1 MTSPKAK
8 QIVVAFDFSGSA
20 QHALERALE
29 AAQGNV
35 LHVVCVLEPGGQVD
49 YQYAER
55 LQSALA
61 DRIGG
66 DLDARG
72 IKAAVHFFVHV
83 RIGKPADE
91 ILMLA
96 QEIGADSIIIGT
108 KGLTGVERIVLG
120 SVAEKVVREAGCSV
134 EVARAKTYGW
144 TSLLEMTKVERHAT
158 YVPPHR
164 YSYEDHRVE
173 KRPVDWPLY

>member
-8 QIVVAFDFSGSA
+8 QIVVAYDFSTSA
-20 QHALERALE
+20 HHALERALE
-29 AAQGNV
+29 TTQGNI
-35 LHVVCVLEPGGQVD
+35 LHVVCALEPGGQVD

-55 LQSALA
+55 VQSALA
-61 DRIGG
+61 DKVAKE
-66 DLDARG
+66 LEARA
-72 IKAAVHFFVHV
+72 KSEAVHFFVHV
-83 RIGKPADE
+83 RIGKPAEE

-96 QEIGADSIIIGT
+96 QEIGADAIIIGT

-120 SVAEKVVREAGCSV
+120 SVAERVVREAGCSV
-134 EVARAKTYGW
+134 EVVRAKTYGW
-144 TSLLEMTKVERHAT
+144 TPLLEVTEVERHPT

-173 KRPVDWPLY
+173 KRPIDWPLY

>member
-8 QIVVAFDFSGSA
+8 QIVVAFDFTASA
-20 QHALERALE
+20 HHALERALDV
-29 AAQGNV
+29 APGNV
-35 LHVVCVLEPGGQVD
+35 LHVVCVLEPGGQHD
-49 YQYAER
+49 YPYAER
-55 LQSALA
+55 LQRALA
-61 DRIGG
+61 DRIAKELE
-66 DLDARG
+66 DRAS
-72 IKAAVHFFVHV
+72 KETVHFFVHV

-96 QEIGADSIIIGT
+96 QEIGADAIIIGT
-108 KGLTGVERIVLG
+108 KGLIGIERLVLG
-120 SVAEKVVREAGCSV
+120 SVAEKVMREAGCSV

-144 TSLLEMTKVERHAT
+144 TPLLEVTKVERHPS

-173 KRPVDWPLY
+173 KRPIDWPLY

>member
-8 QIVVAFDFSGSA
+8 QIVVAFDFTTSA
-20 QHALERALE
+20 HHALERALDE
-29 AAQGNV
+29 AQGNV

-55 LQSALA
+55 VQAALA
-61 DRIGG
+61 DRVAKE
-66 DLDARG
+66 LEERG
-72 IKAAVHFFVHV
+72 SRAAVHFFVHA

-96 QEIGADSIIIGT
+96 QEIGADVIIVGT
-108 KGLTGVERIVLG
+108 KGLVGIERLVLG
-120 SVAEKVVREAGCSV
+120 SVAEKVMREAGCSV
-134 EVARAKTYGW
+134 EVAREKTYGW
-144 TSLLEMTKVERHAT
+144 TPLLEVTQVERHPT

-164 YSYEDHRVE
+164 YSYEDRRVE

>member
-1 MTSPKAK
+1 MTSSNAK
-8 QIVVAFDFSGSA
+8 QIVVAFDFTGSA

-29 AAQGNV
+29 AAPGNV

-49 YQYAER
+49 YLYADK
-55 LQSALA
+55 LQAALA
-61 DRIGG
+61 DRIAR
-66 DLDARG
+66 DLDARA
-72 IKAAVHFFVHV
+72 ITAAVHFFVHV

-96 QEIGADSIIIGT
+96 QEIGADSIMIGT

-144 TSLLEMTKVERHAT
+144 TPLLDVTEVERHAT

>member
-1 MTSPKAK
+1 MTSPNAK
-8 QIVVAFDFSGSA
+8 QIVVAFDLSA
-20 QHALERALE
+20 SSHYALARALD
-29 AAQGNV
+29 AARGNV
-35 LHVVCVLEPGGQVD
+35 LHVVCVLEPGGPHD

-55 LQSALA
+55 LQSALV
-61 DRIGG
+61 DRIAKE
-66 DLDARG
+66 LEAR
-72 IKAAVHFFVHV
+72 ASTEVVHFFVHV
-83 RIGKPADE
+83 RIGKPAEE

-108 KGLTGVERIVLG
+108 KGLVGIERLVLG
-120 SVAEKVVREAGCSV
+120 SVAEKVMREAGCSV

-144 TSLLEMTKVERHAT
+144 TPLLEVTQVERHPS

-173 KRPVDWPLY
+173 KRPTDWPLY